1 MNHDS
6 DDYSRGRY
14 GARRGRQ
21 IEFDDEEFGGQ
32 SQPDTYGR
40 RDSDWAD
47 DLATRS
53 RGRLPRDD
61 NYDRGASTRRLLSRM
76 PDGYIDHYVDEDE
89 LEEPMNAKPSFR
101 RRHPVLVH
109 LLCAI
114 GAAFLL
120 LWMMMWF
127 LDYWTFHGQER
138 VVPDVKGQSCQ
149 TAIGNVDLSGL
160 KAVVA
165 DSVFDNYARPGT
177 VTEQT
182 PVPGARIKNGGT
194 VYLTIVAFSPK
205 LVTVPEFYNVS
216 VRQARSMFEGIGIK
230 DIREVPVVSDYK
242 GLVLGA
248 MFNGVTLQPGAR
260 IPLSAVVTL
269 QVGSGFDDT
278 LDTGADVDTLAIDNA
293 IDELN
298 IE

>member
-6 DDYSRGRY
+6 DDFRRSRN
-14 GARRGRQ
+14 GARQGRQ
-21 IEFDDEEFGGQ
+21 IDFDDDEFGGNV
-32 SQPDTYGR
+32 SPDAYGR

-53 RGRLPRDD
+53 GGRLPRD
-61 NYDRGASTRRLLSRM
+61 YDDRAAAPRRQPARRTPQRR
-76 PDGYIDHYVDEDE
+76 PDYYDDDPEM
-89 LEEPMNAKPSFR
+89 PMNEKTSFR

-109 LLCAI
+109 LLCAV

-120 LWMMMWF
+120 LWVMMWF

-138 VVPDVKGQSCQ
+138 VVPDVKGQSYQ

-177 VTEQT
+177 VTEQI

-205 LVTVPEFYNVS
+205 LVTVPEFYN
-216 VRQARSMFEGIGIK
+216 
-230 DIREVPVVSDYK
+230 VSDYK

-278 LDTGADVDTLAIDNA
+278 LDIGADVDTLAIDNA

>member
-1 MNHDS
+1 MNQ
-6 DDYSRGRY
+6 DD
-14 GARRGRQ
+14 
-21 IEFDDEEFGGQ
+21 DM
-32 SQPDTYGR
+32 YGR

-47 DLATRS
+47 DLNTRA
-53 RGRLPRDD
+53 RGRIHMADGR
-61 NYDRGASTRRLLSRM
+61 RGAPR
-76 PDGYIDHYVDEDE
+76 YDEPE
-89 LEEPMNAKPSFR
+89 MREKTNMSFR
-101 RRHPVLVH
+101 RRHPVLMN
-109 LLCAI
+109 LLYAVV
-114 GAAFLL
+114 AAGVL

-160 KAVVA
+160 KAVVS

-177 VTEQT
+177 VTEQI
-182 PVPGARIKNGGT
+182 PVPGARIKSGGT

-216 VRQARSMFEGIGIK
+216 ARQARSMFEGLGIK
-230 DIREVPVVSDYK
+230 DVREVPVISDYK

-248 MFNGVTLQPGAR
+248 MFNGVSLQPGAR

-269 QVGSGFDDT
+269 QVGSGVDDSVYG
-278 LDTGADVDTLAIDNA
+278 DAEVDTLAIDNV

>member
-21 IEFDDEEFGGQ
+21 IEFDDDEFGG
-32 SQPDTYGR
+32 STQPDTYGR

-53 RGRLPRDD
+53 GGPLPREYDD
-61 NYDRGASTRRLLSRM
+61 DRAAAPRRQPAQRTPQRRPDYYD
-76 PDGYIDHYVDEDE
+76 
-89 LEEPMNAKPSFR
+89 EEPEMPMNTKQSFR